1 MRNLAIKST
10 RMKGNQAIMFV
21 IDKVNNVRG
30 KLVSVFKNS
39 NVATLGLEKSRK
51 KDLDYYEKSKKISK
65 VCLIRNKITCE
76 PVLNWINSHSDY

>member
-1 MRNLAIKST
+1 MRNLAIKSS

-51 KDLDYYEKSKKISK
+51 KDLDSE
-65 VCLIRNKITCE
+65 L
-76 PVLNWINSHSDY
+76 